1 MVDMMM
7 KREYTNPTIQ
17 VVKLQHR
24 TTLLA
29 GSVIGQGGDNKPSA
43 APEFEEMKDLLF
55 GNQVE

>member
-1 MVDMMM
+1 MM
-7 KREYTNPTIQ
+7 KREYTNPTVQ
-17 VVKLQHR
+17 VVQLQHR

-55 GNQVE
+55 GNQME